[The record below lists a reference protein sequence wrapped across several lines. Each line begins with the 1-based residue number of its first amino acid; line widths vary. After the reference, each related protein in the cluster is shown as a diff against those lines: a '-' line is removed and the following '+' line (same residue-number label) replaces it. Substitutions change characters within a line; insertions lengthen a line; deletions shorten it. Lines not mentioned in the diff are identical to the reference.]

1 MLERS
6 KIMAKRPVVLL
17 IMDGFG
23 INEREDY
30 NAIAQA
36 KKPNLDMIMKTYP
49 WKKGYAS
56 GLAVGLPDGQMGNS
70 EVGHMNM
77 GAGRIIYQEL
87 TRITKEIEDG
97 DFFKNEALLSA
108 VKNCKE
114 KNSALHLMGLLS
126 DGGVHSHI
134 THMYGLL
141 ELAKKEGLEKVYLH
155 CFLDGRDTPPKS
167 GRDFVADAV
176 AKMNELGVGKVATVM
191 GRYYAM
197 DRDNRWDRVELA
209 YKAMVYGEGNT
220 ATDPVAAIESSYGG
234 DVTDEFVVPT
244 VIERDGAPV
253 ATIKNDD
260 SIIFFNFRPDR
271 AREISKAF
279 CNDDFDGFERRGGR
293 IKTKFVCFTDYDSN
307 MPNKTVAF
315 NKIDVKNT
323 FGEYLSKL
331 GKTQLRTAETEKYA
345 HVTFFFNGGVEE
357 PFPGEDRIL
366 VKSPKVAT
374 YDLQPEM
381 SIYEVCDGLV
391 KAIKSGKYDAI
402 ICNFANPDMVGHT
415 GVMDAAVKAI
425 EAVDTCV
432 GRAVEAVKE
441 VDGAMFI
448 CADHGNAEQM
458 IDYETGEP
466 WTAHTTNPV
475 PFILVNAGEEYGLAE
490 DGKLCDIIPTLLELM
505 GLPQPAEM
513 TGKSLLIKK

>member
-1 MLERS
+1 MS
-6 KIMAKRPVVLL
+6 KKPVVLV

-23 INEREDY
+23 INERKDY

-36 KKPNLDMIMKTYP
+36 KKPNLDMLMKTYP

-97 DFFKNEALLSA
+97 EFFKNEALLSA
-108 VKNCKE
+108 VENCKE

-141 ELAKKEGLEKVYLH
+141 ELAKKAGLEKVYLH
-155 CFLDGRDTPPKS
+155 CFLDGRDTPPRS

-176 AKMNELGVGKVATVM
+176 AKMNEIGVGKVASVM

-220 ATDPVAAIESSYGG
+220 AFDPVAAVENSYRA
-234 DVTDEFVVPT
+234 DATDEFVVPT
-244 VIERDGAPV
+244 VIEKDGV
-253 ATIKNDD
+253 SVGTIKNDD

-271 AREISKAF
+271 AREISRAF

-293 IKTKFVCFTDYDSN
+293 VKAKFVCFTDYDSN
-307 MPNKTVAF
+307 MPNKEVAF
-315 NKIDVKNT
+315 KKVDIKNT
-323 FGEYLSKL
+323 FGEYR
-331 GKTQLRTAETEKYA
+331 G
-345 HVTFFFNGGVEE
+345 
-357 PFPGEDRIL
+357 
-366 VKSPKVAT
+366 
-374 YDLQPEM
+374 
-381 SIYEVCDGLV
+381 
-391 KAIKSGKYDAI
+391 AISRGRQ
-402 ICNFANPDMVGHT
+402 NP
-415 GVMDAAVKAI
+415 
-425 EAVDTCV
+425 C
-432 GRAVEAVKE
+432 
-441 VDGAMFI
+441 
-448 CADHGNAEQM
+448 
-458 IDYETGEP
+458 
-466 WTAHTTNPV
+466 
-475 PFILVNAGEEYGLAE
+475 
-490 DGKLCDIIPTLLELM
+490 
-505 GLPQPAEM
+505 
-513 TGKSLLIKK
+513 